1 MAASPH
7 GIRSEA
13 HRPAVL
19 GTRGMVCSSH
29 YLASQA
35 GIRVLQAGGDAVD
48 AALAV
53 GTTLGLVEPHMSGPG
68 GDGYLMIHRAGANG
82 APGAVHCLN
91 GTGPAPSRA
100 TRELFVESGI
110 PSKGIR
116 SVSVPGIVGAWLE
129 AHRSF
134 GRLALPTVFES
145 AREIAEEGFA
155 VTPKLAAALAA
166 ECEAGSPLTTH
177 APSAAVF
184 APGGRPLAAGEI
196 CRNPEYALTLDRL
209 AAEGADA
216 FYRGPVGAA
225 ILALSREQDGL
236 FEPEDL
242 SRFQAFWQE
251 PISTTYRDHE
261 VLEYPPGSSGHVLLQ
276 ELNLIELFDIPA
288 LGLLTPES
296 IHVMV
301 EAKKLAFADRE
312 RYLGDPEW
320 VKIPLAHL
328 LSKEYA
334 SDRARLIV
342 PGRATPA
349 PVAGEAAEDTT
360 SFCVT
365 DRWGNAVCQLQSI
378 QSGFG
383 SGLIVPGTGVLL
395 NNRMTYWHLEPGHPD
410 ELRPGKRVR
419 HTMNP
424 YMVRRNGRLVLVGGT
439 PGADTQVQTNMQVI
453 SHVLD
458 FGLTVQEAVE
468 APRWRHTGNGTES
481 EYPHTCADELL
492 LEGRFPESTREA
504 LSAWGHSPRLLGD
517 WDASGSQQMIQLWPE
532 TGVLAGGSD
541 PRRDGCA
548 LAW

>member
-1 MAASPH
+1 
-7 GIRSEA
+7 
-13 HRPAVL
+13 
-19 GTRGMVCSSH
+19 
-29 YLASQA
+29 
-35 GIRVLQAGGDAVD
+35 
-48 AALAV
+48 
-53 GTTLGLVEPHMSGPG
+53 
-68 GDGYLMIHRAGANG
+68 
-82 APGAVHCLN
+82 
-91 GTGPAPSRA
+91 
-100 TRELFVESGI
+100 
-110 PSKGIR
+110 
-116 SVSVPGIVGAWLE
+116 
-129 AHRSF
+129 
-134 GRLALPTVFES
+134 
-145 AREIAEEGFA
+145 
-155 VTPKLAAALAA
+155 
-166 ECEAGSPLTTH
+166 
-177 APSAAVF
+177 
-184 APGGRPLAAGEI
+184 
-196 CRNPEYALTLDRL
+196 
-209 AAEGADA
+209 
-216 FYRGPVGAA
+216 
-225 ILALSREQDGL
+225 
-236 FEPEDL
+236 
-242 SRFQAFWQE
+242 
-251 PISTTYRDHE
+251 
-261 VLEYPPGSSGHVLLQ
+261 
-276 ELNLIELFDIPA
+276 
-288 LGLLTPES
+288 
-296 IHVMV
+296 MV

-320 VKIPLAHL
+320 VKIPLARL

-334 SDRARLIV
+334 GERARLIV
-342 PGRATPA
+342 PGRAMPA
-349 PVAGEAAEDTT
+349 PVAGEAVEDTT
-360 SFCVT
+360 SFCVA

-424 YMVRRNGRLVLVGGT
+424 YMVRRNGQLVLVGGT

-492 LEGRFPESTREA
+492 LEGRFPEATREA
-504 LSAWGHSPRLLGD
+504 LATWGHSPRLLGD